1 MTTPKGPR
9 VRIKLG
15 DVETEDDIERVRAGL
30 QRRDVWRNLDL
41 LGPMDRPGKF
51 RGQFL
56 TGYLRAHMIVDADTG
71 EEYGFFLLRC
81 GRLKSAGRVEVD
93 IAIPDPG
100 TRGRGISQLAL
111 MALFD
116 RWLLG
121 DLCTELWAW
130 IDLGNTAS
138 VQMVRSL
145 HIPIVNQTR
154 RGISVDGPVDVIELR
169 LRKETWLHLRP
180 AVLEKLGLALDE
192 ARDCD

>member
-1 MTTPKGPR
+1 MTTPKRPQ
-9 VRIKLG
+9 VRIKLN
-15 DVETEDDIERVRAGL
+15 DVETEADIERVRAGL

-93 IAIPDPG
+93 IAIPEPT

-111 MALFD
+111 LALFD
-116 RWLLG
+116 RWLLD

-130 IDLGNTAS
+130 IDLGNSAS

-154 RGISVDGPVDVIELR
+154 RGISVDGPVDVIELQ
-169 LRKETWLHLRP
+169 LRKESWLRLRP
-180 AVLEKLGLALDE
+180 AVLEKLGLPQEDGGNG
-192 ARDCD
+192 D

>member
-1 MTTPKGPR
+1 MTTPKSPQ
-9 VRIKLG
+9 VRIKLT
-15 DVETEDDIERVRAGL
+15 DVETEADIERVRAGL

-56 TGYLRAHMIVDADTG
+56 TGYLRAHMIVDADTE

-93 IAIPDPG
+93 IAIPDPA

-111 MALFD
+111 LKLFD
-116 RWLLG
+116 RWLLE

-130 IDLGNTAS
+130 IDLGNSAS

-145 HIPIVNQTR
+145 DIPIVNQTR
-154 RGISVDGPVDVIELR
+154 RGISVDGPVDVIELQ
-169 LRKETWLHLRP
+169 LRKESWLRLRP
-180 AVLEKLGLALDE
+180 TVLEKLGIPRGGVGGAD
-192 ARDCD
+192 